1 VKTLSGK
8 RVGSEFRKN
17 GKLENWIINYMT
29 EQQALF
35 RIEKPVDLNNKLDD
49 EKYNRDYCFRQ
60 IKEEEYLWDMRCL
73 FKPRPEYSKEEVKR
87 QILKWISDDA
97 NGKRTYNCGHCVFC
111 MSKLLDNGLATI
123 DEIVDLVLRNDRV
136 KYADAIGTWF
146 R

>member
-1 VKTLSGK
+1 
-8 RVGSEFRKN
+8 
-17 GKLENWIINYMT
+17 MT

-35 RIEKPVDLNNKLDD
+35 RIEKQVDLNNKLDD
-49 EKYNRDYCFRQ
+49 EKYNRDYCFKQ
-60 IKEEEYLWDMRCL
+60 IMEEEYLWDMRCW
-73 FKPRPEYSKEEVKR
+73 FKPSHEYSKEEVKR
-87 QILKWISDDA
+87 QILKWILDDD

-123 DEIVDLVLRNDRV
+123 DEIMDLVLRNDKV